1 MDSDD
6 AFDAADARITVT
18 SVAPAF
24 SRQTIAAELT
34 AMVGTGPRMLITHAR
49 AGARR
54 VLVVAG
60 TVDVDGATRLAEIL
74 RQAGRSHEPVAID
87 VCHARL
93 QDASGIALLVNAVRR
108 LQSRGADVTLVC
120 PPGQVR
126 SALQRAGVARRVRIV
141 ADREMLA
148 AVAPPRSPV
157 AAVASGAVQVRRQ
170 RTTTWRRRSALLTD
184 ATLAIEARFA
194 EPDLA
199 LRDVARQIATS
210 ERQLQRV
217 LAELADSAFR
227 DELAAVRM
235 QHAARLLQASDL
247 TISEIARRVGYRQ
260 PAQFAKAFRRH
271 HGSSPTVFRRIADAD
286 TPGGPHDAVSPD
298 RAAST
303 SPLSLGPRGEPAT
316 GVTG

>member
-34 AMVGTGPRMLITHAR
+34 AMVGTGPRMLITQAR

-54 VLVVAG
+54 VLVVGG

-74 RQAGRSHEPVAID
+74 REAGRSREPVAID

-148 AVAPPRSPV
+148 AVAPSRSPV
-157 AAVASGAVQVRRQ
+157 AAVASGAVQRRQ
-170 RTTTWRRRSALLTD
+170 RTATSRRRSALLTD

-199 LRDVARQIATS
+199 LSDVARQIATS

-235 QHAARLLQASDL
+235 QHAARLLHTSDL
-247 TISEIARRVGYRQ
+247 PVSEIARRVGYRQ

-271 HGSSPTVFRRIADAD
+271 HGSSPTVFRRIA
-286 TPGGPHDAVSPD
+286 G
-298 RAAST
+298 R
-303 SPLSLGPRGEPAT
+303 
-316 GVTG
+316 